1 MTISG
6 AGGKARDHSGTERR
20 LALIGHQGGFAFEDI
35 DELVLVFVPVALRR
49 PRAGRQFELVDPKLR
64 QSEDFTQT
72 TTAAF
77 AARRVVR
84 RRVTRSDPR
93 QHVGGAHGNR
103 CSRHVFH
110 LPRHSTAHF
119 GGRFSAK
126 ARRPSA
132 ASGLRRGSA
141 NLSAA
146 KSSTEDSGSAPTF
159 ITTAL
164 VRALARGAQRS
175 ICFRISSSLTS
186 SAAESFTR

>member
-1 MTISG
+1 MAIAG

-35 DELVLVFVPVALRR
+35 DELVLAFVPVALRR
-49 PRAGRQFELVDPKLR
+49 PRARRQFELVDPELR

-72 TTAAF
+72 ATAAF

-84 RRVTRSDPR
+84 RRVVRSDARP
-93 QHVGGAHGNR
+93 HVGGAHGNR

-132 ASGLRRGSA
+132 ASGLRRASA

-146 KSSTEDSGSAPTF
+146 KSSTEDSGSPPTF

-164 VRALARGAQRS
+164 VRGAQRS
-175 ICFRISSSLTS
+175 ICFRISSSLVS